1 MHRLSTPQLFVVL
14 TALLALLGSAC
25 AKSDPL
31 AGGGPWASPAPDG
44 GIGDYGTGG
53 TSAGGTG
60 GSTSCTFTETSS
72 TSAQI
77 PTVGIVTW
85 STTLSSPTSAQIAFG
100 PSAAYGM
107 TAPVDLTQANYRTL
121 LLGMKPSSTY
131 HFQITASNGS
141 GQCVS
146 SDYTIMTGALTLTV
160 PSVTVSPG
168 TASGLFGGFL
178 ITGAY
183 SAAARLAPAF
193 ILDADGT
200 VVWAYQI
207 DSGVTGAVMSYDG
220 THMWIN
226 GDAVPGGPSHVH
238 YVTMDGLTD
247 DDDSS
252 QFAGQNHQLAVLP
265 DETVAFYAYGTNGC
279 DDIKLR
285 SPSGTV
291 TTVVN
296 SQTAHGGTGGCHLN
310 NVQYSQP
317 DDTLV
322 FSDLNCNCIT
332 KVSRTTGSTVWVLG
346 GGIGGAV
353 SSFSGGSWEGGQHGI
368 DILGLND
375 FLIFNN
381 NAPSDV
387 ADGTLLGGSDNGSLA
402 IEVMTNPTAKTAMQ
416 SWSYR
421 ASPGIQNDVM
431 GDVQRLPNGNT
442 IVAFS
447 TQNEVQEVSS
457 SGSVLQTLTFGSAIG
472 YIQKR
477 ATLYGAPPR

>member
-1 MHRLSTPQLFVVL
+1 MHRPSTPQLFAVL

-25 AKSDPL
+25 TKSDPL
-31 AGGGPWASPAPDG
+31 AGGGPWASPATDG
-44 GIGDYGTGG
+44 GIGDYGPGG
-53 TSAGGTG
+53 SSAGGTG
-60 GSTSCTFTETSS
+60 GSTSCTFTEISS
-72 TSAQI
+72 TSSQI

-100 PSAAYGM
+100 PSTAYGM
-107 TAPVDLTQANYRTL
+107 TAPVDLTQTNYRTL
-121 LLGMKPSSTY
+121 LLGMKPSSSY

-146 SDYTIMTGALTLTV
+146 PDYTIMTGALTLTV
-160 PSVTVSPG
+160 PSVTVSPS

-183 SAAARLAPAF
+183 SAAASLAPAF

-226 GDAVPGGPSHVH
+226 GDAVPDGPSHVH

-252 QFAGQNHQLAVLP
+252 QFPGQNHQLAVLP

-285 SPSGTV
+285 SPSSTV

-296 SQTAHGGTGGCHLN
+296 SRTAHGGTGGCHLN

-346 GGIGGAV
+346 GGIGGVV

-416 SWSYR
+416 SWAYR

-431 GDVQRLPNGNT
+431 GDVQRLSNGNT

>member
-1 MHRLSTPQLFVVL
+1 MRRPSTPLVFVTL
-14 TALLALLGSAC
+14 TALLVLLESAC

-31 AGGGPWASPAPDG
+31 AGGGSWEFPATDG
-44 GIGDYGTGG
+44 GIEDSGTGG
-53 TSAGGTG
+53 SSAGGTG
-60 GSTSCTFTETSS
+60 GSTSCTFTEMSS

-85 STTLSSPTSAQIAFG
+85 STTLVGPTSAQIAFG
-100 PSAAYGM
+100 PSTAYGM
-107 TAPVDLTQANYRTL
+107 TAPVDLTQTNYRTL
-121 LLGMKPSSTY
+121 LLGMKPSATY
-131 HFQITASNGS
+131 HFQITTSNGS

-146 SDYTIMTGALTLTV
+146 PDYTIMTGALTVSV
-160 PSVTVSPG
+160 PSVTVSPS

-183 SAAARLAPAF
+183 DPAAGLSPAF

-207 DSGVTGAVMSYDG
+207 DSNVTGAVMSFDG

-226 GDAVPGGPSHVH
+226 SDAVPGGLSDVH

-247 DDDSS
+247 NDDSS
-252 QFAGQNHQLAVLP
+252 QFAGQNHQLTVLP
-265 DETVAFYAYGTNGC
+265 DETVAFDAYGVDGC

-285 SPSGTV
+285 SPNGTV
-291 TTVVN
+291 TTLVN
-296 SQTAHGGTGGCHLN
+296 SETAHGGTGRCHVN
-310 NVQYSQP
+310 NVQYSQL

-346 GGIGGAV
+346 GGIGGVV

-381 NAPSDV
+381 NAISDV

-402 IEVMTNPTAKTAMQ
+402 IEVLTDPTAGTATQ
-416 SWSYR
+416 SWSYT

-442 IVAFS
+442 IIAFS
-447 TQNEVQEVSS
+447 TQNEIQEVSP
-457 SGSVLQTLTFGSAIG
+457 SGNVLQTLTFGSAIG

>member
-1 MHRLSTPQLFVVL
+1 LCRLSTPLVFVAL
-14 TALLALLGSAC
+14 TAPLVLLGSAC

-31 AGGGPWASPAPDG
+31 AGAGTLESPAIDG
-44 GIGDYGTGG
+44 GTGDSGTGG
-53 TSAGGTG
+53 TSAGGTS
-60 GSTSCTFTETSS
+60 GSTGCTFAELSS
-72 TSAQI
+72 TSSQI

-85 STTLSSPTSAQIAFG
+85 STTLASPTSAQIAFG
-100 PSAAYGM
+100 PSTAYGM
-107 TAPVDLTQANYRTL
+107 TAPVDLTQPNYRTL
-121 LLGMKPSSTY
+121 LLGMKPSATY
-131 HFQITASNGS
+131 HFQITASSGS
-141 GQCVS
+141 SQCVS
-146 SDYTIMTGALTLTV
+146 PDYTLMTGALTVTV
-160 PSVTVSPG
+160 PSVTVSPS

-183 SAAARLAPAF
+183 DPAASLSPAF

-207 DSGVTGAVMSYDG
+207 DSNVTGAVMSFDG

-226 GDAVPGGPSHVH
+226 SDAVPGGLSNVH

-247 DDDSS
+247 NDYSG
-252 QFAGQNHQLAVLP
+252 QFTGQNHQLTVLP
-265 DETVAFYAYGTNGC
+265 DETVAFDAYGVNGC

-296 SQTAHGGTGGCHLN
+296 SETAHGGTGGCHVN
-310 NVQYSQP
+310 NVQYSQL

-322 FSDLNCNCIT
+322 FSDLNCNCVT

-346 GGIGGAV
+346 GGIGGVV

-387 ADGTLLGGSDNGSLA
+387 ADGTPLGGSNNGSLA
-402 IEVMTNPTAKTAMQ
+402 IEVMTNTTANTAMQ
-416 SWSYR
+416 SWSYT
-421 ASPGIQNDVM
+421 ASPAIQNDVM
-431 GDVQRLPNGNT
+431 GDVQRLSNGNT

-447 TQNEVQEVSS
+447 TQNEIQEISS

-477 ATLYGAPPR
+477 ATLYGTPPR

>member
-1 MHRLSTPQLFVVL
+1 MAL
-14 TALLALLGSAC
+14 TAVLILLGGAC

-31 AGGGPWASPAPDG
+31 TGNIWQSPAKG
-44 GIGDYGTGG
+44 GAFGDYGTGG
-53 TSAGGTG
+53 TSAGGTS
-60 GSTSCTFTETSS
+60 GSSSCTFTETSS
-72 TSAQI
+72 TSSQI

-100 PSAAYGM
+100 PSTAYGM

-121 LLGMKPSSTY
+121 LLGMKPSATY
-131 HFQITASNGS
+131 HFQITTSNGS

-146 SDYTIMTGALTLTV
+146 PDYTIMTGALTVSV
-160 PSVTVSPG
+160 PSVTVSPSS
-168 TASGLFGGFL
+168 ASGLFGGFL

-183 SAAARLAPAF
+183 NPGASLGPAF

-200 VVWAYQI
+200 VVWSYQI

-226 GDAVPGGPSHVH
+226 GNAVLGGPSHVH

-247 DDDSS
+247 NDYSS
-252 QFAGQNHQLAVLP
+252 QFTGQSHQLTVLP

-296 SQTAHGGTGGCHLN
+296 SQTAHGGTARCHLN
-310 NVQYSQP
+310 NVQYSQS

-346 GGIGGAV
+346 GGINGVV

-381 NAPSDV
+381 NTTSDV
-387 ADGTLLGGSDNGSLA
+387 ADGTQLGGSDNGSLA
-402 IEVMTNPTAKTAMQ
+402 IEVMTNPTAQTAMQ
-416 SWSYR
+416 SWCYT
-421 ASPGIQNDVM
+421 ASPKIQNDIM
-431 GDVQRLPNGNT
+431 GDLQRLSNGNT
-442 IVAFS
+442 VVAFS
-447 TQNEVQEVSS
+447 TQNEVQEISS
-457 SGSVLQTLTFGSAIG
+457 SSSVLQTLTFGAAIG

-477 ATLYGAPPR
+477 ATLYGPPPR